1 MSASG
6 EGSTEP
12 QAVRQS
18 ASRLISRKPG
28 AFFMS
33 LLLFALMGNK
43 GADKTRPYKESAKIV
58 GNFLHSCHLIHPEGA
73 SMVTLQTVLRMER
86 QTMVVLR
93 RHGVSVPGEVAVFV
107 HQPDIDPR
115 RAGLAVVAADTAAYG
130 IRGAEGAD
138 QGIIF
143 LRVGGLKKKRRRCSA
158 CSTLL
163 MPGSTVNTPGRSSAY
178 CIHFEQE
185 AMVMELRLLNYFLAV
200 AREQI

>member
-18 ASRLISRKPG
+18 ASRPISRKPG

-93 RHGVSVPGEVAVFV
+93 RHGVSVPGEVAAFV

-143 LRVGGLKKKRRRCSA
+143 LRVGGLKKSAGGAPPVPRCSCPEALSIRRGGPAHTAYILNRRRWSWSCV
-158 CSTLL
+158 C
-163 MPGSTVNTPGRSSAY
+163 
-178 CIHFEQE
+178 
-185 AMVMELRLLNYFLAV
+185 
-200 AREQI
+200 